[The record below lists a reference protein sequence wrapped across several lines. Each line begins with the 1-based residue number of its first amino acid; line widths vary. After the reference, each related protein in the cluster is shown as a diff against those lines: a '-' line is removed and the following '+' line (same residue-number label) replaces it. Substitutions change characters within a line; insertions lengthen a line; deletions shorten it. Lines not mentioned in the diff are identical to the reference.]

1 MRAHLSF
8 SLRYLLV
15 HFGELFKVVF
25 KEGDF
30 LLLCSTAASVVRVDL
45 GALREQRQRDKAVS
59 TVRVRDKE
67 TKQ

>member
-1 MRAHLSF
+1 
-8 SLRYLLV
+8 V

-59 TVRVRDKE
+59 SVRVRDKE